1 MSEYFIK
8 PIVKTL
14 MLKGQE
20 GQSIKGIKKTS
31 TNGLK
36 DTYTITLTDGTT
48 STFAVTNGKEI
59 SSIKKTGTIGLV
71 DTYTIKFNDDTTSTF
86 TVTNGESN
94 YKPAV
99 DALEKRIDAM
109 FPIGSVYITTTN
121 TNPSTFLKGTWEQFG
136 QGRTLIG
143 EGTGNDGSTSMS
155 FTANDTGGSYNHNHI
170 YGVKVSTYY
179 SSNVNIR
186 LRKPDGSW
194 QDGTKDVTEY
204 AYFNNSI
211 QTSNKN
217 VNAPSYKNES
227 NTSDSSSIQPY
238 IIVYFW
244 KRTA

>member
-1 MSEYFIK
+1 MSGYFIK

-14 MLKGQE
+14 MLKGQA
-20 GQSIKGIKKTS
+20 GQSIKGIRKTS
-31 TNGLK
+31 TSGLK

-48 STFAVTNGKEI
+48 STFTVTNGKEI

-86 TVTNGESN
+86 TVTNGESD

-109 FPIGSVYITTTN
+109 FPIGSVYITVAD

-143 EGTGNDGSTSMS
+143 EGTGDDGTDSQT
-155 FTANDTGGSYNHNHI
+155 FTANSTGGEYKHKLTVDEMPSHNHSRDTMPSSHEASGYGLALNGPGFCDRVMVSGNGDTGNKGGDASHN
-170 YGVKVSTYY
+170 
-179 SSNVNIR
+179 NV
-186 LRKPDGSW
+186 
-194 QDGTKDVTEY
+194 
-204 AYFNNSI
+204 
-211 QTSNKN
+211 
-217 VNAPSYKNES
+217 
-227 NTSDSSSIQPY
+227 QPY
-238 IIVYFW
+238 ITVYFW